1 MTNYLIID
9 DEYIAHDIIKG
20 YCDLLPNYNLVK
32 SCYDAIEA
40 LECLKNNSVDLIF
53 LDLNMPKLKGFD
65 FLKTLTNPPKVIVT
79 TAYKE
84 YALEGYELNI
94 VDYLLKPFSFER
106 FVKAIQK
113 TEVVHAPKTVSA
125 TVPETTGNNHVIIKS
140 NKKYYQILLDDL
152 LYIEAVG
159 NYCKIV
165 TEQEELTIREKISDL
180 LTLFPKDHILQ
191 VHKSFLV
198 AKRKIKSVEG
208 NRIFING
215 HIVPIGKVYKINVKE
230 FLSL

>member
-20 YCDLLPNYNLVK
+20 YCDLLSNYNLVK

-113 TEVVHAPKTVSA
+113 TEVIYTPKTVTA
-125 TVPETTGNNHVIIKS
+125 TMPETTGDKHVIIKS

-198 AKRKIKSVEG
+198 AKRKIKYVEG
-208 NRIFING
+208 NRIFIND
-215 HIVPIGKVYKINVKE
+215 HIIPIGKVYKINVKE